1 MQRPGGPEVLEVAEK
16 PLPQPA
22 AGEVRVRAQAIGISS
37 ADMLVR
43 KGTYNW
49 MPPLP
54 ATPGNEM
61 AGIVDAVGPPPTTP
75 KELIW
80 ATPPGQPPEAAGV
93 RRLEGAQA
101 PSSKSRLTLRQE
113 GKAGGESGVRAGQRV
128 LVSSR
133 ELPFRGG
140 CYAEA
145 ICVPAEA
152 LFPLPEGIA
161 SNDAVSLPNYQLAGA
176 LLYESGA
183 RKPRSIVAYGASGGV
198 GTALLQLAKCDGIQA
213 IGIVSTEEKRAFARK
228 AGIEHVLIRGKDDL
242 REGVTALTGGRGV
255 DVVYAMGGPA
265 ADFVRNLDLL
275 APLGTLLSFGFLGGL
290 MPDADLYG
298 ELRKR
303 AGKSLCV
310 RSYSI
315 HTLDHDRKLRRSLM
329 ERAIGLMAAGRVR
342 PAPPTLL
349 PLAEARRAH
358 ELMEGGRNLG
368 KIVLVPPQ

>member
-1 MQRPGGPEVLEVAEK
+1 MKVVEMRTPGGPEVLEVAEK
-16 PLPQPA
+16 PLPQPG
-22 AGEVRVRAQAIGISS
+22 AGEVRVRARAIGISS

-54 ATPGNEM
+54 AVPGNEM
-61 AGIVDAVGPPPTTP
+61 AGVVDALGPGASNVRT
-75 KELIW
+75 
-80 ATPPGQPPEAAGV
+80 GQP
-93 RRLEGAQA
+93 
-101 PSSKSRLTLRQE
+101 
-113 GKAGGESGVRAGQRV
+113 V

-145 ICVPAEA
+145 ICVPADA
-152 LFPLPEGIA
+152 VFLLPESIA
-161 SNDAVSLPNYQLAGA
+161 PNDAVSLANYQLAGA
-176 LLYESGA
+176 LLYESGVV
-183 RKPRSIVAYGASGGV
+183 KPRSIAAYGASGGV
-198 GTALLQLAKCDGIQA
+198 GIALLQLAKCDGIET
-213 IGIVSTEEKRAFARK
+213 IGIVSTEEKRAFAK
-228 AGIEHVLIRGKDDL
+228 QAGIAQVLIRGKDDL
-242 REGVTALTGGRGV
+242 RERVMALTDSRGV

-275 APLGTLLSFGFLGGL
+275 APLGTLLSFGVLGGL

-303 AGKSLCV
+303 AGKSLGV

-315 HTLDHDRKLRRSLM
+315 HTLDHDRKLRRALM
-329 ERAIGLMAAGRVR
+329 ERAIQLMAAGRVR
-342 PAPPTLL
+342 PAPPTLI

-358 ELMEGGRNLG
+358 ELMEAGRTLG
-368 KIVLVPPQ
+368 KVVLVPG

>member
-1 MQRPGGPEVLEVAEK
+1 MKLVQMSKPGGPEVLELVEK
-16 PLPQPA
+16 PLPAPA
-22 AGEVRVRAQAIGISS
+22 AGEARVRARAVGISS

-43 KGTYNW
+43 KGVYNW

-61 AGIVDAVGPPPTTP
+61 AGVVDA
-75 KELIW
+75 L
-80 ATPPGQPPEAAGV
+80 
-93 RRLEGAQA
+93 GADA
-101 PSSKSRLTLRQE
+101 
-113 GKAGGESGVRAGQRV
+113 SGVRIGQPV

-145 ICVPAEA
+145 ICVPADA
-152 LFPLPEGIA
+152 LFPLPEAIA
-161 SNDAVSLPNYQLAGA
+161 PSDAVSLPNYQLAGA
-176 LLYESGA
+176 LLYESGV

-198 GTALLQLAKCDGIQA
+198 GTALLQLAKCDGIEG
-213 IGIVSTEEKRAFARK
+213 IGIVSTEDKRAFAQR
-228 AGIEHVLIRGKDDL
+228 AGAEHVLIRGKEDL
-242 REGVTALTGGRGV
+242 RERVMALTAGRGV

-303 AGKSLCV
+303 AGKSLGV

-315 HTLDHDRKLRRSLM
+315 HTLDHDRILRRGLM
-329 ERAIGLMAAGRVR
+329 GRAIELMAAGRLR
-342 PAPPTLL
+342 PPPPTLL
-349 PLAEARRAH
+349 QLAEAARAH
-358 ELMEGGRNLG
+358 ELMEAGRTMG
-368 KIVLVPPQ
+368 KIVLAPG